1 MKVTELKT
9 GKLLD
14 VNDSYGARLV
24 EQGKAVPTPPVAEEV
39 GAAFPQRS
47 KNRRESESP
56 NGFSGT
62 ARREAVPT
70 PPVAEEKAKP
80 RKGKNGGKDPSA
92 SLRSAQ
98 DDKGDPSASLRSA
111 QDDSG
116 E

>member
-56 NGFSGT
+56 NDFSGT

-70 PPVAEEKAKP
+70 QRQEKAAAAGAKNKP
-80 RKGKNGGKDPSA
+80 GKKAVENPSTA
-92 SLRSAQ
+92 CAVPL
-98 DDKGDPSASLRSA
+98 PLT
-111 QDDSG
+111 G
-116 E
+116 EA

>member
-24 EQGKAVPTPPVAEEV
+24 EQGK
-39 GAAFPQRS
+39 
-47 KNRRESESP
+47 
-56 NGFSGT
+56 
-62 ARREAVPT
+62 AVPT